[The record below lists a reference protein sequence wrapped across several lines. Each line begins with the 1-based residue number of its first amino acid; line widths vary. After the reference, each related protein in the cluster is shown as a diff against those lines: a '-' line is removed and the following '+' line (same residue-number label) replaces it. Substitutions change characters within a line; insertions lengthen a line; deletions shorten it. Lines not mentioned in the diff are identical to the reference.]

1 MLLSTSLK
9 LSVKSIFFNLNINN
23 ILTSGSWCRRRAVR
37 ELTQTENVWPEAAVE
52 AAGSLYA
59 TCKQIDLCFSSR
71 QSQHINLNNCLS
83 LKINPCMSLH
93 QKREAYWENG
103 SYFSLSS
110 RQISVLRLKLTF

>member
-1 MLLSTSLK
+1 MLPSTSLK
-9 LSVKSIFFNLNINN
+9 LSVESIFFNQNINN

-52 AAGSLYA
+52 AVGSLYA

-71 QSQHINLNNCLS
+71 QSQHTNLNNCLS

-93 QKREAYWENG
+93 QKREAYWKNG

-110 RQISVLRLKLTF
+110 RQISVLRSV